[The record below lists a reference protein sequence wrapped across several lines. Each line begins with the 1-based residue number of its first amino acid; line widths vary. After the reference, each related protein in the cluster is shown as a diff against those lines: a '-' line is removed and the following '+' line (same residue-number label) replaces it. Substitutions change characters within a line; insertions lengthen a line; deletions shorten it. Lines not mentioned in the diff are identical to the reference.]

1 MKQGVVELHQQ
12 TLPDLERYNL
22 HSRGQGKA
30 IAQLKRIESAS
41 DEGFR
46 VVKTYP
52 SSEVTLT
59 MHILVEINCSNIKVS
74 ADGLQLRSKEK
85 FVICVPENFPFSH
98 PSVYVNHKRF
108 NGFSHVQWVRH
119 LCLYLSPSTEWNIS
133 DGMYGYIERLHQ
145 WLVRGATNSHELDG
159 QPLHPPAVYPGSID
173 LPSVIIRQDTP
184 SFAGPFWLGFAV
196 MENRNENR
204 VDLVGWQQ
212 GLQKP
217 VSGFL
222 SPAILLNENFPFE
235 YPNKAED
242 LFKQIELLG
251 VKTETI
257 HAFSLFSSLVNN
269 NETPLYLILGSPM
282 RGIKHQKTFQHL
294 SVWSI
299 DEQTKN
305 SIKMEIDCLGLLT
318 KKVDD
323 EFTAKVKIL
332 SDECKEFS
340 ISALKSANMRWCSVQ
355 EDRSE
360 VTIRRDNNTSA
371 NAYSDKAIAVWGC
384 GALGSYI
391 AEILVR
397 SGATHLILR
406 DNKKVNPGILVRQN
420 YEDADIGNWK
430 CESLK
435 KRLRRINPTVTIETD
450 HDDISS
456 SFNTLAEL
464 SEDESNPYDLIIDA
478 TASNFVHLSL
488 EEYLKGVT
496 PNIVLASVIIGAKA
510 SSALFSYFPS
520 VKSGAISDALRK
532 SKIKALKTK
541 GMGNYAKEF
550 WPNQADFLNFQPEP
564 GCSDPTFIGSSI
576 DMMILVGRVMD
587 LLGKSLISATFSST
601 HMLSKNPLED
611 KDFCLEHAEDLI
623 VDLPDNYQVR
633 FDPKVIKDISKVI
646 SKSKRRGKEVCETGG
661 LLFGQID
668 HASEIVWITEILGPP
683 KDSISL
689 PEKFNCGTK
698 GTKEFNS
705 QSSIKTQGSVHYI
718 GMWHT
723 HPISAAIPSMTDMQG
738 MLGIM
743 CNDGFAAES
752 QMLLIIG
759 YSNTSPEFGIYQYST
774 SDVQSINSGELE
786 MKFQHNG
793 KIVKVK
799 K

>member
-1 MKQGVVELHQQ
+1 M
-12 TLPDLERYNL
+12 
-22 HSRGQGKA
+22 HSSGQDKA

-41 DEGFR
+41 DTGFR
-46 VVKTYP
+46 VVKVYAQTED
-52 SSEVTLT
+52 SSYLF
-59 MHILVEINCSNIKVS
+59 ILVEINCSNIKS
-74 ADGLQLRSKEK
+74 STDGLQLKSREK
-85 FVICVPENFPFSH
+85 FVLRVRDNFPFSY
-98 PSVYVNHKRF
+98 PTVYVSHNRF

-119 LCLYLSPSTEWNIS
+119 LCLYLSPLTEWNIS

-145 WLVRGATNSHELDG
+145 WLVRGAKNSHELDG
-159 QPLHPPAVYPGSID
+159 QPLHPPAVYPGSKD
-173 LPSVIIRQDTP
+173 LPSVIIRNDTP
-184 SFAGPFWLGFAV
+184 SFEGPFWLGFAV
-196 MENRNENR
+196 MENINEKR

-222 SPAILLNENFPFE
+222 SPVILLSENFPFE

-251 VKTETI
+251 VKTETV
-257 HAFSLFSSLVNN
+257 HALSLFSSLVNN
-269 NETPLYLILGSPM
+269 NETPLYLIVGSPM

-299 DEQTKN
+299 DELTKN
-305 SIKMEIDCLGLLT
+305 AIGMEIQCADLLT

-323 EFTAKVKIL
+323 EFTANVKKL
-332 SDECKEFS
+332 SIECKEQS
-340 ISALKSANMRWCSVQ
+340 MSALKSADMRWCSVQ

-371 NAYSDKAIAVWGC
+371 NAYSNKAIALWGC

-406 DNKKVNPGILVRQN
+406 DNKKVTPGILVRQN

-430 CESLK
+430 CDSLK
-435 KRLRRINPTVTIETD
+435 NRLLRINPKVTIETD
-450 HDDISS
+450 NDDISS

-496 PNIVLASVIIGAKA
+496 PNVALASVIIGAKA

-541 GMGNYAKEF
+541 NMGNYAKEF

-587 LLGKSLISATFSST
+587 LLGKSLVSAKSSST
-601 HMLSKNPLED
+601 HMLSKNPSED
-611 KDFCLEHAEDLI
+611 KDFFLEHSEDLI

-633 FDPKVIKDISKVI
+633 FDRKVIKDIYKVI
-646 SKSKRRGKEVCETGG
+646 SKSKRSGKKVCETGG

-668 HASEIVWITEILGPP
+668 HASEIVWITEIMGPP

-689 PEKFNCGTK
+689 PEKFVCGTK

-723 HPISAAIPSMTDMQG
+723 HPVSSAVPSFIDMQG
-738 MLGIM
+738 MAGIM

-759 YSNTSPEFGIYQYST
+759 HSSKNPEFGIYQFST
-774 SDVQSINSGELE
+774 SDIQSINSGELE
-786 MKFQHNG
+786 MKFKHNG
-793 KIVKVK
+793 TIVKEK